1 MHLIKRQTC
10 RVCGSR
16 HLQKVID
23 LGEQHLQGS
32 FLKAGSDVPPL
43 RRIPTAVVR
52 CDPAQQEGACGLLQ
66 MAYSV
71 PPQILYSSYW
81 YRSGTNQTMR
91 DHLRGIAQEG
101 AALSGKLLARVLD
114 IGVNDGT
121 LLSYY
126 PEDFE
131 KFGIDPSNV
140 ALSSKVKFKL
150 VQDVFPSQEL
160 SDLMGDKKFD
170 VITSI
175 AMFYDLEDPVAFARG
190 IGEMLSPDGLWIF
203 EMSYMPAMLE
213 TNSYDTI
220 CHEHLEYYS
229 LAVIENILKRAGL
242 KAFRAGFNA
251 INGGSIRVYAA
262 HEHNFRFKN
271 PVFTDELHKLRL
283 KEFDM
288 ELDTEKPYRNFQDRI
303 NVHRQE
309 LNNLLRKLK
318 REGKR
323 IHIYGAS
330 TKGNTILQWC
340 GIDNRIIDVAAERSP
355 EKFGAQTLGTEIPI
369 VSEAE
374 SRAMRPDYYLVLPW
388 HFAAE
393 FLRREKE
400 TLAAGTK
407 FIFPLPHITIVD
419 KDSPAGTYSF

>member
-10 RVCGSR
+10 RVCGSP

-23 LGEQHLQGS
+23 LGEQYLQGS
-32 FLKAGSDVPPL
+32 FLKPGADSPPL
-43 RRIPTAVVR
+43 RRIPTTVVR
-52 CDPAQQEGACGLLQ
+52 CDPSEREGACGLLQ

-91 DHLRGIAQEG
+91 DHLRGIAEEG
-101 AALSGKLLARVLD
+101 AALSGKSTARVLD
-114 IGVNDGT
+114 IGANDGT
-121 LLSYY
+121 LLGCY
-126 PEDFE
+126 PDHFD
-131 KFGIDPSNV
+131 KYGVDPSNV
-140 ALSSKVKFKL
+140 AQSSKVKFRL

-160 SDLMGDKKFD
+160 ADLMAGKKFD

-190 IGEMLSPDGLWIF
+190 IGEMLAPDGLWIF

-229 LAVIENILKRAGL
+229 LAVIENILKRAGM
-242 KAFRAGFNA
+242 KAFRAAFNA

-271 PVFTDELHKLRL
+271 PQFVEDLHRLRL

-309 LNNLLRKLK
+309 LIGLLKKLK
-318 REGKR
+318 KEGKR

-340 GIDNRIIDVAAERSP
+340 GIDNRMIDVAAERSP

-388 HFAAE
+388 HFASE
-393 FLRREKE
+393 FLEREKE
-400 TLAAGTK
+400 IMAAGTR

-419 KDSPAGTYSF
+419 KDSPRNVLSF